1 MCVSTG
7 MRYLCAIHIIDAYS
21 STNKE
26 NASPSMCMYAYIY
39 VHIYIHIIWLQ
50 WHSKR
55 VCALGV
61 LIQHIAMAYAITML
75 PTSQGALETSVST
88 WRLQCI
94 WYIEIVYTCSKIV
107 RYYHIWNYFLTKHQ
121 HYIHDSFHA
130 PDQRISTKSITC
142 SKNGITH
149 PLVLFPVVLFFWRIM
164 SMFLPFFFAAAHAAS
179 RSFSGYDIPLCYM
192 PLAYYINFAKY
203 CQYAVVF
210 FNVKNMHII
219 LFFKNAFV
227 PFVFRSWWMSIV
239 RLFTLAFRSRPLGRG
254 YI

>member
-142 SKNGITH
+142 SKKWNNTPSPH
-149 PLVLFPVVLFFWRIM
+149 KACCALLFPIVLYFWKSNQCSYRFCFFCSCSCCVTQLLRLRHSVVLHATCLLYKFCKVLSICRRI
-164 SMFLPFFFAAAHAAS
+164 L
-179 RSFSGYDIPLCYM
+179 
-192 PLAYYINFAKY
+192 
-203 CQYAVVF
+203 
-210 FNVKNMHII
+210 
-219 LFFKNAFV
+219 
-227 PFVFRSWWMSIV
+227 
-239 RLFTLAFRSRPLGRG
+239 
-254 YI
+254 